1 MTNNQIETMVRK
13 LVYCMVVVRTI
24 LYKRTIALGTS
35 IDFLK
40 GLRRSEPRILPGVVV
55 LFLYLL
61 IEEESRGT
69 SDFAMRRG

>member
-1 MTNNQIETMVRK
+1 
-13 LVYCMVVVRTI
+13 VVRTI
-24 LYKRTIALGTS
+24 LYKRTIALGTR

-40 GLRRSEPRILPGVVV
+40 GYRRSEPRILPGVVV

-69 SDFAMRRG
+69 ADFAMRRG